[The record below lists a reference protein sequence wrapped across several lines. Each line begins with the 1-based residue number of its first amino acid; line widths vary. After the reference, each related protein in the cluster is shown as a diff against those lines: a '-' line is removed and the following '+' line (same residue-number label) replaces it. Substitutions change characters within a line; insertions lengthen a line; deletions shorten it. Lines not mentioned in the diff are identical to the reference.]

1 MAFDYAKAYQQF
13 IDEELV
19 AASATAWMIPEAGK
33 VRFTG
38 GRDVEIST
46 LSTSGLGNYDATKS
60 DGSAYPSGTV
70 SNDWTTYTLAMD
82 RGVKFA
88 LDRTSP
94 NDTNFLAT
102 AENVIREFARN
113 ALVREQ
119 DAYLIQKLYALAN
132 ADTAHKGTHIVSAA
146 LTKSNIIE
154 KVCGLLQTV
163 RDDAEVMDG
172 YVALVSHKNKSAFL
186 AAATG
191 TYHSI
196 TFGAGVS
203 INGVTYDNV
212 MLLDDLPCIFV
223 PQSRMKTAVTV
234 QTGSGNSGGIVSATG
249 AQDINVLLAHCSAP
263 LAVSKLDSIKQF
275 GPEENQFFDGTA
287 IQARYLYDLFV
298 PTKSVVS
305 LGAIVEPA
313 AAAGS
318 N

>member
-19 AASATAWMIPEAGK
+19 AASATAWMLPETGK
-33 VRFTG
+33 VRFVG

-94 NDTNFLAT
+94 SDTNFIAT

-119 DAYLIQKLYALAN
+119 DTYRIQKLYALAN
-132 ADTAHKGTHIVSAA
+132 ADSAHKGTHIVSAA
-146 LTKSNIIE
+146 LSKSSAID
-154 KVCGLLQTV
+154 KVCALLQAV
-163 RDDAEVMDG
+163 RDDAEAMDG
-172 YVALVSHKNKSAFL
+172 YVALISHKNKSAFL
-186 AAATG
+186 AAANN
-191 TYHSI
+191 TYHNLA
-196 TFGAGVS
+196 FGEAVS
-203 INGVTYDNV
+203 INGVRYDNV
-212 MLLDDLPCIFV
+212 MMLDDLPCIFV

-234 QTGSGNSGGIVSATG
+234 QDGNENAGGIVSASG

-305 LGAIVEPA
+305 IGAIVEPA

>member
-1 MAFDYAKAYQQF
+1 MLKDITLGQYYPGDSVVHRLDPRVKMILMIVYIVMVF
-13 IDEELV
+13 LV
-19 AASATAWMIPEAGK
+19 QG
-33 VRFTG
+33 
-38 GRDVEIST
+38 
-46 LSTSGLGNYDATKS
+46 
-60 DGSAYPSGTV
+60 
-70 SNDWTTYTLAMD
+70 
-82 RGVKFA
+82 
-88 LDRTSP
+88 
-94 NDTNFLAT
+94 FL
-102 AENVIREFARN
+102 
-113 ALVREQ
+113 
-119 DAYLIQKLYALAN
+119 
-132 ADTAHKGTHIVSAA
+132 
-146 LTKSNIIE
+146 
-154 KVCGLLQTV
+154 
-163 RDDAEVMDG
+163 G
-172 YVALVSHKNKSAFL
+172 YVCLAAFL

-234 QTGSGNSGGIVSATG
+234 QDGNENAGGIVSATG

-305 LGAIVEPA
+305 IGAIIEPA
-313 AAAGS
+313 QAAGG

>member
-1 MAFDYAKAYQQF
+1 M
-13 IDEELV
+13 
-19 AASATAWMIPEAGK
+19 
-33 VRFTG
+33 
-38 GRDVEIST
+38 
-46 LSTSGLGNYDATKS
+46 
-60 DGSAYPSGTV
+60 
-70 SNDWTTYTLAMD
+70 
-82 RGVKFA
+82 
-88 LDRTSP
+88 
-94 NDTNFLAT
+94 
-102 AENVIREFARN
+102 
-113 ALVREQ
+113 
-119 DAYLIQKLYALAN
+119 
-132 ADTAHKGTHIVSAA
+132 SAA

-196 TFGAGVS
+196 TFGA
-203 INGVTYDNV
+203 GVTYDNV

>member
-113 ALVREQ
+113 ALVKEQ
-119 DAYLIQKLYALAN
+119 DAYRIQKLYALAN

-196 TFGAGVS
+196 TFGAG
-203 INGVTYDNV
+203 
-212 MLLDDLPCIFV
+212 
-223 PQSRMKTAVTV
+223 
-234 QTGSGNSGGIVSATG
+234 NSGGIVSATG

-287 IQARYLYDLFV
+287 IQARYLYDLFM

-313 AAAGS
+313 QAAGG

>member
-1 MAFDYAKAYQQF
+1 M
-13 IDEELV
+13 
-19 AASATAWMIPEAGK
+19 
-33 VRFTG
+33 
-38 GRDVEIST
+38 
-46 LSTSGLGNYDATKS
+46 
-60 DGSAYPSGTV
+60 
-70 SNDWTTYTLAMD
+70 
-82 RGVKFA
+82 
-88 LDRTSP
+88 
-94 NDTNFLAT
+94 
-102 AENVIREFARN
+102 
-113 ALVREQ
+113 
-119 DAYLIQKLYALAN
+119 
-132 ADTAHKGTHIVSAA
+132 
-146 LTKSNIIE
+146 
-154 KVCGLLQTV
+154 

-234 QTGSGNSGGIVSATG
+234 QTGSGNNGGIVSATG

>member
-113 ALVREQ
+113 ALVKEQ
-119 DAYLIQKLYALAN
+119 DAYRIQKLYALAN

-234 QTGSGNSGGIVSATG
+234 QTGSGNNGGIVSATG

-275 GPEENQFFDGTA
+275 GPEENQLNP
-287 IQARYLYDLFV
+287 RR
-298 PTKSVVS
+298 PREETK
-305 LGAIVEPA
+305 
-313 AAAGS
+313 
-318 N
+318 